1 MNSIKLSAVI
11 ITFNEEKNIGR
22 CIESVQAVADEVVV
36 VDSYSADRT
45 REICEKYQVR
55 FFTHVFE
62 GHVQQ
67 KNFAAKLATFDYI
80 LSLDADEA
88 LSPALTRS
96 ILNVKRRAAA
106 DAYSLNRLTNY
117 CGSWIRHC
125 GWYPDKRIR
134 LWKKHIGC
142 WGGENPHDKVIIEDR
157 ATVAHLAG
165 DLLHYSYGSVSEHVK
180 QIDKFT
186 NISSLEAF
194 KKNKRASPVIHLVF
208 YPFFTF
214 IKMYF
219 FKLGALDGIAGF
231 LVCVSGA
238 YYKFLK
244 YAKLYHLQ
252 KDRQIA
258 RN

>member
-1 MNSIKLSAVI
+1 MSHVKLSAVI
-11 ITFNEEKNIGR
+11 ITFNEEKNIAR
-22 CIESVQAVADEVVV
+22 CIESVLAVADEIVV

-45 REICEKYQVR
+45 REICQKYHVR

-67 KNFAAKLATFDYI
+67 KNFAAELATFDYI

-88 LSPALTRS
+88 LSPTLTRS
-96 ILNVKRRAAA
+96 ILNVKRQAVAN
-106 DAYSLNRLTNY
+106 AYSLNRLTNY

-134 LWKKHIGC
+134 LWKKNIGY
-142 WGGENPHDKVIIEDR
+142 WGGENPHDKVIVGDR
-157 ATVAHLAG
+157 AIVAHLEG
-165 DLLHYSYGSVSEHVK
+165 DLLHYSYGSISEHVK

-194 KKNKRASPVIHLVF
+194 KKNKHASRVIHLVF

-214 IKMYF
+214 IKMYI
-219 FKLGALDGIAGF
+219 FKLGVLDGVAGF
-231 LVCVSGA
+231 LVCVSGS

-252 KDRQIA
+252 KDR
-258 RN
+258 